1 MAEETNESV
10 AYLRALK
17 QSDAPAAAAAPAPAR
32 EPNLEPEL
40 TDRNG
45 EASPPFQGAEKRRSV
60 RYKCE
65 GSAEL
70 RANDCDVRTWA
81 AFQDVSL
88 HGCYVEA
95 QATYPVG
102 TLLRMKLEAN
112 GVRVETMGEVRVNYP
127 YLGMGIAFHEMSEE
141 NRAQLKKLLGAIS
154 HPTVVMGHR
163 IASSLAARDDADAV
177 IANPTATLR
186 ELTQFFENHEMLM
199 RNDFLKI
206 LRDTQDAK
214 SKS

>member
-17 QSDAPAAAAAPAPAR
+17 RSDASVAGSAAAPAPGR
-32 EPNLEPEL
+32 ETGMEAADLNDRRAEL
-40 TDRNG
+40 G
-45 EASPPFQGAEKRRSV
+45 QPFQGAEKRRSV

-70 RANDCDVRTWA
+70 RSDNCDVRTWA
-81 AFQDVSL
+81 SFQDVSL

-102 TLLRMKLEAN
+102 TLLCMKLEAN
-112 GVRVETMGEVRVNYP
+112 GARVEAKGEVRVSYP
-127 YLGMGIAFHEMSEE
+127 YLGMGIAFREMSEE

-154 HPTVVMGHR
+154 HPTVVMGRR
-163 IASSLAARDDADAV
+163 IASSLAARDEAEAL
-177 IANPTATLR
+177 IANPAAALR
-186 ELTQFFENHEMLM
+186 ALTQFFENRPMLM
-199 RNDFLKI
+199 REDFLKM
-206 LRDTQDAK
+206 LRDSQG
-214 SKS
+214 S

>member
-1 MAEETNESV
+1 MAEETKQSV

-17 QSDAPAAAAAPAPAR
+17 QSDVLAAEAAPAPAG
-32 EPNLEPEL
+32 EPNLEPDLAGCNVEV
-40 TDRNG
+40 
-45 EASPPFQGAEKRRSV
+45 SPPFQGAEKRRSV

-70 RANDCDVRTWA
+70 RAQDCDVRTWA

-88 HGCYVEA
+88 HGCYVES

-102 TLLRMKLEAN
+102 TLLHMKLEAN
-112 GVRVETMGEVRVNYP
+112 GVRVETIGEVRVNYP
-127 YLGMGIAFHEMSEE
+127 YLGMGIAFQKMSEE

-163 IASSLAARDDADAV
+163 IASSLAGGDDAGALV
-177 IANPTATLR
+177 ANPAATLR
-186 ELTQFFENHEMLM
+186 ALAQFFENREMLM
-199 RNDFLKI
+199 RDDFLKI
-206 LRDTQDAK
+206 LRGTQEK
-214 SKS
+214 SRP